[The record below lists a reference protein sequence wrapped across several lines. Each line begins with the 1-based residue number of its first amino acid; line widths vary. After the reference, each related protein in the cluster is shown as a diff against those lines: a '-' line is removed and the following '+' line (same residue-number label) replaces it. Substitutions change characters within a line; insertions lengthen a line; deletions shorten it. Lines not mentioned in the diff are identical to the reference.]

1 MSKRRELIAPGN
13 PSAFATDVATN
24 VLKNIQ
30 YVTDASGKRTAV
42 IIPLEEYENL
52 LEDIH
57 VTAAAYES
65 RNEPCI
71 PLSKVIEELRAEG
84 KMD

>member
-1 MSKRRELIAPGN
+1 MSKRRELIAPAN

-57 VTAAAYES
+57 VTAQLHTKAEMS
-65 RNEPCI
+65 LVF
-71 PLSKVIEELRAEG
+71 PLVK
-84 KMD
+84 

>member
-1 MSKRRELIAPGN
+1 MSKRRELIAPGH

-42 IIPLEEYENL
+42 IMPLEDYENL
-52 LEDIH
+52 LEDCH
-57 VTAAAYES
+57 VIAAAYES

-71 PLSKVIEELRAEG
+71 PLSEVIEELRAEG
-84 KMD
+84 KID